1 MTSYQNGSV
10 QPVCDFFNIHID
22 QHIRGSDQ
30 TKTYHKLRG
39 RHGHDGMVDGLQ
51 KHV

>member
-1 MTSYQNGSV
+1 MV
-10 QPVCDFFNIHID
+10 QSSQCAIFFNIPID

-30 TKTYHKLRG
+30 TKTYHMLTS
-39 RHGHDGMVDGLQ
+39 RHVHDGMVDGLQ

>member
-1 MTSYQNGSV
+1 MV
-10 QPVCDFFNIHID
+10 QCSQFAFFFNIPID

-30 TKTYHKLRG
+30 TKTYHKLRD
-39 RHGHDGMVDGLQ
+39 RHGHDGMEDGLQ